1 MSDKN
6 RVESILFATG
16 KDIALEE
23 IARLSSLGEAKV
35 LNILKDMKE
44 EFDKSDN
51 SLKLIEKGR
60 FWKLTIK
67 DKYLPLV
74 SNLITETELDK
85 STMETLAVIAWKYP
99 ILQSDVIKIR
109 HNKAYEHMKQL
120 KEMGFIV
127 KEKSGR
133 TFKIKLTEK
142 FFSYFDLPTQDAK
155 DAFRK
160 VIPEDIQKEI
170 MEKEKEIK
178 EKEKEIEEI
187 KKTKG
192 DEEEPQPEPPVPE
205 PEPEPVP
212 EPGPT
217 PEPEP
222 MPEPV
227 NNEEEDEGPPPP
239 EPNPEPA
246 PPMTKEE

>member
-1 MSDKN
+1 
-6 RVESILFATG
+6 
-16 KDIALEE
+16 
-23 IARLSSLGEAKV
+23 
-35 LNILKDMKE
+35 
-44 EFDKSDN
+44 
-51 SLKLIEKGR
+51 
-60 FWKLTIK
+60 
-67 DKYLPLV
+67 
-74 SNLITETELDK
+74 
-85 STMETLAVIAWKYP
+85 METLAVIAWKYP
-99 ILQSDVIKIR
+99 ILQSEVIKIR

-120 KEMGFIV
+120 KEMGFVV

-133 TFKIKLTEK
+133 TFKIKLTDK
-142 FFSYFDLPTQDAK
+142 FFNYFDLPTQDAK
-155 DAFRK
+155 DAFKK

-192 DEEEPQPEPPVPE
+192 EEEEPQPEPPVPE
-205 PEPEPVP
+205 PDPEPVP
-212 EPGPT
+212 EPGPA

-239 EPNPEPA
+239 EPGPEPA

>member
-6 RVESILFATG
+6 KVEAILYALG

-23 IARLSSLGEAKV
+23 VARLSGLNEEKV
-35 LNILKDMKE
+35 LSILRGMKE

-51 SLKLIEKGR
+51 SLKLIEKGK

-109 HNKAYEHMKQL
+109 HNKAYEHMKRL
-120 KEMGFIV
+120 KEMGFIQ

-142 FFSYFDLPTQDAK
+142 FFNYFDLPTQDAK
-155 DAFRK
+155 AAFKK
-160 VIPEDIQKEI
+160 VIPEDIKKEI
-170 MEKEKEIK
+170 MDKENEIK
-178 EKEKEIEEI
+178 EKEKEIEEM
-187 KKTKG
+187 KKKKAKEK
-192 DEEEPQPEPPVPE
+192 EEAPPPEPMPD
-205 PEPEPVP
+205 
-212 EPGPT
+212 
-217 PEPEP
+217 PEP

-227 NNEEEDEGPPPP
+227 SDEEGEEDLPPPA
-239 EPNPEPA
+239 EPQPP